1 MIHKP
6 ADRTFPVI
14 PGAVKTTD
22 GSNNLVA
29 GQLMIAQH
37 TGAGANGLKRAT
49 NLSALDRRKKDL
61 VIKVGVDKKVD
72 SRSYIYKDASSQ
84 VFALEDIVDFKVNA
98 PRVTTPLTDEV
109 IVGYNGHDAS
119 TALSFK
125 AGDNNFN
132 LKLKI
137 SGGSLGWSGGNAE
150 YEEFFISQPIQAP
163 NPYNSCTELDPCDAV
178 PCAPIIKELVENLR
192 NREISGGRKLSELVD
207 IIPVFS
213 CNQED
218 PISELTYFT
227 LEVCDTGDSNAL
239 ALVQAQY
246 DLPVKRLKRNGSI
259 TTYQVLSDAGAPSD
273 YEQSLASIMA
283 NCSTCPDGYDLVAGG
298 EVYSFTVGITVTPS
312 EGNFPGAVTGT
323 MQLQGNDGEVKVYTI
338 LLDNKLTDA
347 EVTTLI
353 STYPTLQLNYIGT
366 KSAVCENDTITEVA
380 WVEGETCGVAER
392 TYRITLADNECG
404 TSRLA
409 ELQGA
414 YPGYDVEIAPSGET
428 LTSATITFTGTS
440 GTANVNIGGVDY
452 LATFDTNL
460 NTTSANFVTTH
471 ASAVATATGGTLT
484 LVNNKPVFTINTID
498 YDAVTVTNATT
509 NLAGTVAEAT
519 TDILLESVACQ
530 TTYQI
535 TVGTNMVCDECDD
548 IFKDYYT
555 SVAPHPYDGNEWT
568 AYFAEEVVPTDDCLC
583 GIRFIGK
590 LWKMNPETALM
601 YRVPYIEDSVDIEV
615 TAGFSDY
622 TDLQT
627 SGVDFKRKAS
637 VTKLREKRNRDQVA
651 GNLLCLERTNSIYF
665 TDFGKDWDLL
675 RRKLTGRET
684 GFSDLDAQYVDY
696 ALTINHSKYT
706 QGFGNRSQNHITYHF
721 LVEYGRHSMVEA
733 ELNRLVASAG
743 LPVVSA

>member
-6 ADRTFPVI
+6 VDRTLFVPA
-14 PGAVKTTD
+14 GAVKTTD
-22 GSNNLVA
+22 GSYNLVD
-29 GQLMIAQH
+29 GQLMIAQYSG
-37 TGAGANGLKRAT
+37 TGADGLKRAT
-49 NLSALDRRKKDL
+49 NLSALDKRKKDL
-61 VIKVGVDKKVD
+61 VIKVGVDKKVK
-72 SRSYIYKDASSQ
+72 SRSYEYKDESSQ
-84 VFALEDIVDFKVNA
+84 AFALEDIVDFKVNA
-98 PRVTTPLTDEV
+98 PQITSALTDEV
-109 IVGYNGHDAS
+109 IIGYNGHDPA

-137 SGGSLGWSGGNAE
+137 SGGSLGWSGGAAE
-150 YEEFFISQPIQAP
+150 YEEFFISQPIAP
-163 NPYNSCTELDPCDAV
+163 ANPYNSCTELDPCDAV
-178 PCAPIIKELVENLR
+178 PCRPIIMELVENLR

-207 IIPVFS
+207 IIPIFS

-218 PISELTYFT
+218 PISELTYYT

-246 DLPVKRLKRNGSI
+246 EEPVRRLERHGSI
-259 TTYQVLSDAGAPSD
+259 STYQVLVESAPSD

-283 NCSTCPDGYDLVAGG
+283 NCDTCPAGYDLVVGG
-298 EVYSFTVGITVTPS
+298 EVYSFTVRVGVTPVI
-312 EGNFPGAVTGT
+312 GNIPGAVADT
-323 MQLQGNDGEVKVYTI
+323 LVKQGSDGEVDVWTV
-338 LLDNKLTDA
+338 LVDNKLTDA
-347 EVTTLI
+347 EITTLI
-353 STYPTLQLNYIGT
+353 GTYPTIMISYVGE
-366 KSAVCENDTITEVA
+366 KSAVCENDTINEIE

-392 TYRITLADNECG
+392 TYRITLADTECG
-404 TSRLA
+404 ETRLA
-409 ELQGA
+409 ELQGV
-414 YPGYDVEIAPSGET
+414 YPNYEVEIAPSEET
-428 LTSATITFTGTS
+428 LTAATITFTGTS

-452 LATFDTNL
+452 LATFASDL
-460 NTTSANFVTTH
+460 STTSANFVTAH

-484 LVNNKPVFTINTID
+484 LVANKPVFTVDTDD
-498 YDAVTVTNATT
+498 YVTVTVTNATT
-509 NLAGTVAEAT
+509 NLAGTVATAV
-519 TDILLESVACQ
+519 TDVLLESLACQ

-555 SVAPHPYDGNEWT
+555 SVAPHPYDGNDWT
-568 AYFAEEVVPTDDCLC
+568 AYFETPIVESDDCMC
-583 GIRFIGK
+583 GIRFIGR
-590 LWKMNPETALM
+590 LWEMNPETALM

-627 SGVDFKRKAS
+627 SGVDFKQRVPTQKI
-637 VTKLREKRNRDQVA
+637 REKRSRDMVA

-684 GFSDLDAQYVDY
+684 GFSDLSKQYVDY

-721 LVEYGRHSMVEA
+721 IVEYGRHALVES
-733 ELNRLVASAG
+733 ELNRLVSATG